1 LVAFKKNISY
11 IVVHY
16 LSQIT
21 AIMFN
26 TFLPTTIRA
35 LSLIEQIN
43 IVTILTITGFVF
55 LVLLLLGIIKYFKL
69 KAEHKRL
76 SRTSNLQSED
86 DNKVYKN
93 FTEGHL
99 YDSF

>member
-1 LVAFKKNISY
+1 MSY
-11 IVVHY
+11 S
-16 LSQIT
+16 L
-21 AIMFN
+21 
-26 TFLPTTIRA
+26 LPKIIRA

-43 IVTILTITGFVF
+43 IFTILTITGFVF
-55 LVLLLLGIIKYFKL
+55 LVLLLLGVRKYFKL

-76 SRTSNLQSED
+76 SKTSNLQSEN
-86 DNKVYKN
+86 DNRVYKN